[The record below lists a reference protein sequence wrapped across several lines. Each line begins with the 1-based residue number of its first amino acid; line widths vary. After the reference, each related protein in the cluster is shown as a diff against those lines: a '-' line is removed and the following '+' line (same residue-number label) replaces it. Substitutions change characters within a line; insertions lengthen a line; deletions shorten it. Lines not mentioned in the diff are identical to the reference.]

1 MDWPLKKL
9 GDFYT
14 LGAQISSLCPFML
27 DIDRAALRIPCQ
39 IIPRFIV
46 VALLVIEKPFHH
58 GSHFASC
65 FPVGIRQVGLANL
78 AATRLGVTPY
88 SSKKSLHGTDWRFQ
102 CREVGDYRV
111 QSSGVAASCLVNKRQ
126 FGK

>member
-1 MDWPLKKL
+1 MPHYY
-9 GDFYT
+9 F
-14 LGAQISSLCPFML
+14 
-27 DIDRAALRIPCQ
+27 DI
-39 IIPRFIV
+39 
-46 VALLVIEKPFHH
+46 
-58 GSHFASC
+58 
-65 FPVGIRQVGLANL
+65 VGIRPILMIPAVVL
-78 AATRLGVTPY
+78 RSPWRICDRY